1 MNALRPVA
9 RFTNKAPSATNTRVQ
24 FLRFAM
30 VGAAGFGVDAA
41 TLYAAMHYA
50 GANHYVGR
58 LISYLMAASFTWAL
72 NRRYTF
78 HAHRSSG
85 KLLEWIR
92 FLISNSF
99 GGLLN
104 YGTYAVLVASVS
116 TVFSHPVLGVAAGSI
131 AGLLANFVLSR
142 QFVFT
147 SRNA

>member
-1 MNALRPVA
+1 MNALEPVA
-9 RFTNKAPSATNTRVQ
+9 QHTKIAPSATSTQVQ

-30 VGAAGFGVDAA
+30 VGAAGFGVDAG

-58 LISYLMAASFTWAL
+58 LISYLAAASFTWAL

-78 HAHRSSG
+78 HANRSSG

-92 FLISNSF
+92 FLISNSA

-116 TVFSHPVLGVAAGSI
+116 TVFAHPVLGVAAGSF
-131 AGLLANFVLSR
+131 AGLLANFALSR

-147 SRNA
+147 SRSL